1 MRVRSIEQ
9 VDLPP
14 DAFSIVMATG
24 IVAVAADDHAYP
36 WLSIPLGWIGV
47 GVFVVLA
54 GGLLVKVAI
63 APRTAVGELGDP
75 DVALRLFTSVAACA
89 VLGVRFLDVAWAVW
103 LFGIA
108 ALAAWLLLV
117 PIAARDVRSRPR
129 DDLRDHAHGAWLLAS
144 VATAGLATTAAD
156 LATITGSRGLL
167 IVGAIVWLLGLLF
180 YIAVAWLIG
189 YRAAAAPIVPARQL
203 DSDGRARHQR
213 ARRRPFAPD
222 DASTRQPCRN
232 HKLGAS
238 DDLRG
243 LDDRNSLDSVA
254 AVRGDLANRSAI
266 RILAVRRCVVGG
278 RFSARHVFGGDRSN
292 GSPIRHRRADDSV
305 AGVLL
310 GGVHRLVACGYR
322 ANSHLGAANARYGY
336 ELANNPP
343 SGVTPHVVPANRVPA
358 SLRHRRRVLMATGA
372 PRIGPSQ

>member
-129 DDLRDHAHGAWLLAS
+129 DDLRDHAHGAWLLPS

-167 IVGAIVWLLGLLF
+167 IADAIVWLLGLLF

-189 YRAAAAPIVPARQL
+189 YRAAAAPIVPEL
-203 DSDGRARHQR
+203 VTPDSWILMGALAISALAGDHLLRTTQALGNLAAITSWVHPMTFAVWTTATAWIPLLLYAEIWRIDQR
-213 ARRRPFAPD
+213 TG
-222 DASTRQPCRN
+222 S
-232 HKLGAS
+232 
-238 DDLRG
+238 LRYA
-243 LDDRNSLDSVA
+243 DVWWA
-254 AVRGDLANRSAI
+254 AVFPLGMYSA
-266 RILAVRRCVVGG
+266 ATAATGRRFDIAALTTV
-278 RFSARHVFGGDRSN
+278 SLVFFW
-292 GSPIRHRRADDSV
+292 V
-305 AGVLL
+305 AFTAWS
-310 GGVHRLVACGYR
+310 LVATGLIHISVLR
-322 ANSHLGAANARYGY
+322 MRGTATNS
-336 ELANNPP
+336 
-343 SGVTPHVVPANRVPA
+343 STT
-358 SLRHRRRVLMATGA
+358 HRPG
-372 PRIGPSQ
+372 